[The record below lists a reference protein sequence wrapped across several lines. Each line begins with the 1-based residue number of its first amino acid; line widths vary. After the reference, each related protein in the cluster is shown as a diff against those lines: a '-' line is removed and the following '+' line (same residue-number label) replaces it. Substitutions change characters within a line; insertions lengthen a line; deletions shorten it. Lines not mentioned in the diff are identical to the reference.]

1 MSTVKVRLAAAV
13 ARRLPHPEPPSA
25 AHLAR
30 LRVEPAWPRLARVL
44 LGPVPRS
51 VRLTDRT
58 IPAPA
63 AGSAVTELRA
73 RVYQPEGR
81 REERLPLVI
90 NFHGGGFVF
99 GNLAQTDWLCAQ
111 VAQRVVAVVV
121 SVGYRL
127 APEHPA
133 PIPFQDCR
141 GATGWLIEH
150 AAVFGADAGQ
160 VSVMGA
166 SAGGNLAALVALHH
180 RDQCRDDPTLT
191 PLRHQILIYPATD
204 LGLASP
210 SVAELGH
217 APILTRSIMDWYGR
231 RYLPQDLPTSV
242 AFDDPWVSP
251 LFATDHSELAPALI
265 IAAGQ
270 DPLRDDA
277 IRYGA
282 ALADADVPNQVIL
295 YPDAIHGFISMP
307 RIDAAARPALDEI
320 VSTLSQC

>member
-1 MSTVKVRLAAAV
+1 VRNVKVRLAAAV
-13 ARRLPHPEPPSA
+13 ARRLPHPEPPSP

-30 LRVEPAWPRLARVL
+30 LRVEPPWPRLARML

-58 IPAPA
+58 IPVPA
-63 AGSAVTELRA
+63 ANSVEAQLRA
-73 RVYQPEGR
+73 RVYHPSTR
-81 REERLPLVI
+81 RGELLPLIV

-111 VAQRVVAVVV
+111 VAQRVNAVVI

-133 PIPFQDCR
+133 PTPFQDCQA
-141 GATGWLIEH
+141 ATRWVIEH
-150 AAVFGADAGQ
+150 ATAFGADAGR

-166 SAGGNLAALVALHH
+166 SAGGNLAALVALDH
-180 RDQCRDDPTLT
+180 RDRCRADPALN

-217 APILTRSIMDWYGR
+217 GPILTRSIMDWYGR

-251 LFATDHSELAPALI
+251 LFATDHTDLAPALI

-277 IRYGA
+277 IRYGS
-282 ALADADVPNQVIL
+282 ALDDAGVPHQVIL

-307 RIDAAARPALDEI
+307 RIDAAARPALDQI
-320 VSTLSQC
+320 VSTLSQR